1 MKKIY
6 NQRFFSLLST
16 FLLVFFCSSFWVKAQ
31 NKPNVVFIYADDL
44 GYGDVSCYG
53 ATKIM
58 TPNIDA
64 LAKKGVLFTNAHT
77 TSATCTPSR
86 YSLLTGRYAWR
97 RDDTGIAPGDSPL
110 LIDTAHTTLPEIFQK
125 AGYKTAVIG
134 KWHLGLGNHN
144 GQDWNGEIKPGPLEV
159 GFDYSYIMAATL
171 DRVPTVFIEQ
181 HKILN
186 LERHDPISVNY
197 QKKIGDDPT
206 GFENPELLRIRLS
219 NGHANTIVNG
229 ISRIG
234 WMKGGYKARW
244 VDQNIADTIT
254 NRALNYI
261 KQNKN
266 NPFFLYFASGDPH
279 VPRDPHPRFVG
290 KSGMGPRGDAIL
302 QLDWSVGEIVK
313 VIEQQDLTNNTII
326 IFTSDNGP
334 VLDDG
339 YVDDA
344 LRLAREKNHN
354 PAGKFKGGKY
364 SIYEAGTRVPFII
377 SWPGKVDQGKKSKAL
392 LSQID
397 MSASFADYLNVQ
409 IKADQIIDSENH
421 IKAYLHKIKKGRK
434 ILIEDA
440 GTLAI
445 VKGNWK
451 YIVPSNKPSYDAFV
465 DIQLGNSPKP
475 QLYNLK
481 QDPTEENNL
490 ADKYPAKVLELANKL
505 EAIKNVKQ

>member
-1 MKKIY
+1 MK
-6 NQRFFSLLST
+6 FFFASVLFLGLSLSI
-16 FLLVFFCSSFWVKAQ
+16 KAQ
-31 NKPNVVFIYADDL
+31 DKPNVVFIYADDL

-53 ATKIM
+53 ATKIS

-110 LIDTAHTTLPEIFQK
+110 LIDTSNTTLPKIFK
-125 AGYKTAVIG
+125 SAGYKTAVIG
-134 KWHLGLGNHN
+134 KWHLGLGNN
-144 GQDWNGEIKPGPLEV
+144 KKQDWNGDIKPGPIEV

-181 HKILN
+181 YKIRDLN
-186 LERHDPISVNY
+186 QNDPIEVNY
-197 QKKIGDDPT
+197 QHKVGNDPT
-206 GFENPELLRIRLS
+206 GKENPELLRMGLS
-219 NGHANTIVNG
+219 NGHSNTIVNG

-234 WMKGGYKARW
+234 WMKGGHSARW
-244 VDQNIADTIT
+244 TDQNIADTIT
-254 NRALNYI
+254 NRAVSYI

-279 VPRDPHPRFVG
+279 VPRDPNARFVG

-313 VIEQQDLTNNTII
+313 TIEEQGLTNNTII

-339 YVDDA
+339 YADGA
-344 LRLAREKNHN
+344 LALAKAVGHN
-354 PAGKFKGGKY
+354 PAGIYSGGKY
-364 SIYEAGTRVPFII
+364 SIYEAGTRVPFIV
-377 SWPGKVDQGKKSKAL
+377 SWPGKVAEGKTSKAL

-397 MSASFADYLNVQ
+397 MSASFANYLN
-409 IKADQIIDSENH
+409 ISTAKDQIIDSENQ
-421 IKAYLHKIKKGRK
+421 IKTYFGKNKKGRK
-434 ILIEDA
+434 ILVEDA

-445 VKGNWK
+445 VKGDWK
-451 YIVPSNKPSYDAFV
+451 YIVPSGGPSYDTYV
-465 DIQLGNSPKP
+465 DIALGNSVKP

-481 QDPTEENNL
+481 KDPSEKNNL
-490 ADKYPAKVLELANKL
+490 ADKHPNKVIALSADL
-505 EAIKNVKQ
+505 EAIKNLK